1 MVHCRRHSCARPE
14 AESRPAPRHEHEKKG
29 ADVNSKSI
37 GGGIIAA
44 IAILLIFASFFTV
57 NQNEMTVVTRFGEL
71 RYIAGPGL
79 HFKVPFVDAT
89 QPYRTDIVVVAPE
102 RGVNT
107 YTVDNQEVDVN
118 FAVFYRIPADQ
129 VAFIYTNNRDYKSR
143 LLEMSIDRLKAT
155 MGRVNVQ
162 SVAEKRGELRDAIKA
177 VLAHDAKPYGIE
189 VTDFQLT
196 DLQYTEA
203 FRQAV
208 NNAAVQKAN
217 IESVEYQRQQAQKSA
232 EMVKIQAEGQANALR
247 EKARGEADARL
258 LNATAEK
265 AIQLQGEAQATA
277 IKAQAEALRTS
288 TELVELRKAERWDGK
303 LPAAMYANTPI
314 PFLPMDRRPQ

>member
-1 MVHCRRHSCARPE
+1 M
-14 AESRPAPRHEHEKKG
+14 
-29 ADVNSKSI
+29 NSKSI
-37 GGGIIAA
+37 GSGIIAA

-57 NQNEMTVVTRFGEL
+57 NQNEMAVVTRFGEL

-102 RGVNT
+102 KGVNT

-217 IESVEYQRQQAQKSA
+217 IEFVEYQRQQAQKSA

-258 LNATAEK
+258 LNATAEAK